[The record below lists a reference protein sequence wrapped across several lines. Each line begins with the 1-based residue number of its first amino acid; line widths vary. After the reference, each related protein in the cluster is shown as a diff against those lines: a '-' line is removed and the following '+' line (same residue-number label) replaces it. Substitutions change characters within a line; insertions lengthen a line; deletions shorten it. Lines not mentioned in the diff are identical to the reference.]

1 MLPGFQGRSIAGRA
15 TAMAI
20 DHARSAGKHRYVH
33 AFPSVDN
40 APSNALCRKLG
51 FTLLEAL
58 EFEYP
63 PGNVMVCNDWRLDLE
78 ADNSAATGPGRPS

>member
-1 MLPGFQGRSIAGRA
+1 M
-15 TAMAI
+15 
-20 DHARSAGKHRYVH
+20 H

-40 APSNALCRKLG
+40 GASNAVCAKLG

-63 PGNVMVCNDWRLDLE
+63 PGHPMRCNDWQLDLK
-78 ADNSAATGPGRPS
+78 ASG

>member
-1 MLPGFQGRSIAGRA
+1 MVVPEFQGRGIAAAA
-15 TAMAI
+15 TRQAI
-20 DHARSAGKHRYVH
+20 ERARSEKARRFLH

-40 APSNALCRKLG
+40 PPSNAICRRLG

-63 PGNVMVCNDWRLDLE
+63 PGHFMRCNDWRLEL
-78 ADNSAATGPGRPS
+78 T